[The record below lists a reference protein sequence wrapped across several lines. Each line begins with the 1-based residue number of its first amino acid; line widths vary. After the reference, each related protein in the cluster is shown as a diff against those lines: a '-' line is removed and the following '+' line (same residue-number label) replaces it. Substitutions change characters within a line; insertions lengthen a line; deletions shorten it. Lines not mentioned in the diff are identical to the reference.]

1 MRSPLF
7 VFPLRQFSQPHSKHG
22 ERFSFSFDCRAATRI
37 ERMTFASGHKI
48 GAYRVIRL
56 LGEGGMGAVYEV
68 EHEQLGVRYALKA
81 FTLEGGHVDVLKNK
95 FLTEGKVLARLH
107 DPHLVRVFDLNFDE
121 ATGTP
126 YFVMEL
132 VLSEDGRPRTLA
144 DVKTAELDEDCV
156 LQWFSELASV
166 IDYIHEQGIVHR
178 DIKLG
183 NVLLSSDGHVVLSDF
198 GISRLFLERLRSD
211 VKAVNTMISEASTAA
226 RLVMGTQGY
235 MAPEVARGEE
245 ATPAADSYS
254 LGVMFVYL
262 LTGIW
267 YEPGSRVFTLLET
280 LEYRWIDVLPRLLS
294 ENPAERPTNISEL
307 VELLRNAPAAE
318 PEKADAP
325 PRRKR
330 HVLLALAGAAVLIAA
345 VAGYFL
351 FSHRSESS
359 AADDFDA
366 AFSTGG
372 IYEEARQ

>member
-1 MRSPLF
+1 
-7 VFPLRQFSQPHSKHG
+7 
-22 ERFSFSFDCRAATRI
+22 
-37 ERMTFASGHKI
+37 MTFEPGQKI
-48 GAYRVIRL
+48 GSYRIIRL
-56 LGEGGMGAVYEV
+56 LGQGGMGAVYEV

-81 FTLEGGHVDVLKNK
+81 FTLEGGHVDILKNK

-132 VLSEDGRPRTLA
+132 VVSENGRPRTLS
-144 DVKTAELDEDCV
+144 DVNTAELDEDGV
-156 LQWFSELASV
+156 LQWFAELAAV
-166 IDYIHEQGIVHR
+166 IDYIHKQGIIHR

-183 NVLLSSDGHVVLSDF
+183 NVLLSSGGHVVLSDF
-198 GISRLFLERLRSD
+198 GVSRLFSERLRSD
-211 VKAVNTMISEASTAA
+211 VKAVNTMVSETATGA

-235 MAPEVARGEE
+235 MAPEVARGEK

-267 YEPGSRVFTLLET
+267 YEPGSKVFTLLET

-294 ENPAERPTNISEL
+294 EDPAERPTNLSEL
-307 VELLRNAPAAE
+307 VEQLRRAPESKQEKTDE
-318 PEKADAP
+318 PEAP

-330 HVLLALAGAAVLIAA
+330 HVVQALAGAAVLIAA
-345 VAGYFL
+345 VAGYFA
-351 FSHRSESS
+351 FSRRPVPSATNDLTVSRHSASS
-359 AADDFDA
+359 ATNDFDV
-366 AFSTGG
+366 AFSRSG
-372 IYEEARQ
+372 IYEAPRQ